1 MMDWKQSDSANFRVL
16 KLFITEWLLHL
27 PSAFNIE
34 NVEFFHSAFILD
46 FKWIKKTVT
55 IS

>member
-1 MMDWKQSDSANFRVL
+1 MDWKQSDSVDFGDL
-16 KLFITEWLLHL
+16 KLFITQWLLHL

-34 NVEFFHSAFILD
+34 NVEFFHSAFIIN
-46 FKWIKKTVT
+46 FKWDTKRVT